1 MKLPLERGLKWVFQ
15 SGSRRAEQNRNHC
28 ETLRADHS
36 ADTGEEKRRGSPP
49 AAVNPRQLALS
60 SALLTAAA
68 LFTAT
73 TRLAATALFFTLAL
87 LTFTFLFVA
96 IFLLAA
102 LLSRSARFTKFV
114 RIALCFHSTFRFISY
129 C

>member
-1 MKLPLERGLKWVFQ
+1 RKI
-15 SGSRRAEQNRNHC
+15 GSLFRRQILAVQKAAIERAEQNRNHC

-36 ADTGEEKRRGSPP
+36 DTGEERRRRSPP

-114 RIALCFHSTFRFISY
+114 RIALCFHSTFR
-129 C
+129 